1 MEFDF
6 IKRLFSS
13 TPKTTEPAKPANKP
27 VSAPRSRRFDIRINP
42 PGPNLPKESELLRQ
56 SQLLLYHAG
65 SPRLAGLVDV
75 RWNPRMRSTAGM
87 AYWQKSL
94 VTLNPRL
101 AQFGAEEIDRTLRHE
116 LAHLLAQER
125 AGKRRIAPHG
135 PEWRKACRDLG
146 LRDEKRTHDLPLPR
160 RTATPRYFYQCPAC
174 GQKLARVKPLRKSS
188 ACLKCCRTH
197 AKGRYDERFK
207 FQSVKPM
214 TPNES

>member
-13 TPKTTEPAKPANKP
+13 TPKPAEPAKPAPKP
-27 VSAPRSRRFDIRINP
+27 APAQRERRFDIRVNP
-42 PGPNLPKESELLRQ
+42 PGPNLPKESELLHQAR
-56 SQLLLYHAG
+56 LLLLAAG
-65 SPRLAGLVDV
+65 STHLTGRVDV

-87 AYWQKSL
+87 AYWYKSL

-125 AGKRRIAPHG
+125 AGKRRIQPHG

-160 RTATPRYFYQCPAC
+160 RTATPRYLYQCPAC
-174 GQKLARVKPLRKSS
+174 GQQLARVKPIRKPS

-207 FQSVKPM
+207 FQPVKSAPS
-214 TPNES
+214 NSK